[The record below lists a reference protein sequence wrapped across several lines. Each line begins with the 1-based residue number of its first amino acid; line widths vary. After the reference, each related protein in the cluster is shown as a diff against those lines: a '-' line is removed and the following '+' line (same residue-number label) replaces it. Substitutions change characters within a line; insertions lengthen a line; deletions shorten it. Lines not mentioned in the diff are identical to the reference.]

1 MLTFPLLPNYPSHTV
16 NVVFGL
22 PLYQSVEFDLMCNV
36 IWQIEPKE
44 LIRKKKSK
52 LILENP

>member
-44 LIRKKKSK
+44 LIRKKSK